1 MPFHAL
7 IDAFAK
13 EANIANLAL
22 LIALLAVLWENVLLH
37 RQVAR
42 MGGELAEANRRFDD
56 FVAELHLFN
65 ARCEVP
71 MPPSQGEVA

>member
-1 MPFHAL
+1 MAISAL

-22 LIALLAVLWENVLLH
+22 LLALIAVLWENVLLH

-42 MGGELAEANRRFDD
+42 LGRDLADANRRFDD

-65 ARCEVP
+65 ARCEAR
-71 MPPSQGEVA
+71 MAPSEGEVT